1 MPYKYLAAVDMGTNS
16 FRLIIARVDE
26 EGNFKIIHKEKEL
39 IRLASHEGKGLSLIT
54 DAEII
59 TAIKALKKFRSIAD
73 FYYAPIRAVATSATR
88 EAKNKHE
95 FITRIKKEAG
105 IDVEVIEGHHEARL
119 IFQGIQSAIPLKDKK
134 AICIDIGGGSTEFI
148 YADNCKVNITES
160 IRIGAVRLTKKF
172 FPDFVINEY
181 SLRKCGEYIEEHIT
195 RDKNLRT
202 NEKFNIAVG
211 SSGTILAT
219 AGFVYYLKNNKRKRA
234 LNGLIFTKD
243 DLMEVS
249 DYVFTK
255 HTYEKRL
262 KIKGLEKK
270 RADIYPAGIMILRK
284 AFEIFKLERMIVSEY
299 ALRTGIIIDSLHK
312 LKLKK

>member
-1 MPYKYLAAVDMGTNS
+1 MPYKYLGAIDMGTNS

-54 DAEII
+54 DAEIN
-59 TAIKALKKFRSIAD
+59 TAIKALKKFKSFAD
-73 FYYAPIRAVATSATR
+73 FYHAPVRAVATSATR

-95 FITRIKKEAG
+95 FITQIKKETG
-105 IDVEVIEGHHEARL
+105 IEVEVIEGHLEARL
-119 IFQGIQSAIPLKDKK
+119 IFQGVESAIPLKEKK
-134 AICIDIGGGSTEFI
+134 AICVDIGGGSTEFI
-148 YADNCKVNITES
+148 FAENCKVNLAES

-181 SLRKCGEYIEEHIT
+181 SLRKCGEYIDEHIT
-195 RDKNLRT
+195 GNKNFKT
-202 NEKFNIAVG
+202 NEKFDIAVG
-211 SSGTILAT
+211 SSGTILST

-234 LNGLIFTKD
+234 LNGLTFTKE

-270 RADIYPAGIMILRK
+270 RADIYPAGILILRK
-284 AFEIFKLERMIVSEY
+284 AFEIFKLESMIVSEY
-299 ALRTGIIIDSLHK
+299 ALRTGIIIDTIHK

>member
-54 DAEII
+54 DAEIR
-59 TAIKALKKFRSIAD
+59 TAIKALKKFKSIGD
-73 FYYAPIRAVATSATR
+73 FYHAPLRAVATSATR

-95 FITRIKKEAG
+95 FITQIKKEAG

-119 IFQGIQSAIPLKDKK
+119 IFQGVQSAIPLKNKK

-195 RDKNLRT
+195 GNKNLKT
-202 NEKFNIAVG
+202 NEKFDIAVG

-234 LNGLIFTKD
+234 LNGITFTKN

-284 AFEIFKLERMIVSEY
+284 AFEIFKLEKMIVSEY
-299 ALRTGIIIDSLHK
+299 ALRTGIMIDSLHK
-312 LKLKK
+312 LKLRK

>member
-1 MPYKYLAAVDMGTNS
+1 MPYKYLAAIDMGTNS
-16 FRLIIARVDE
+16 FRLIVARIDE
-26 EGNFKIIHKEKEL
+26 EGNFKIINKEKEI

-54 DAEII
+54 DAEIN
-59 TAIKALKKFRSIAD
+59 TAIKALKKFRALAD
-73 FYYAPIRAVATSATR
+73 FYHAPVRAVATSATR
-88 EAKNKHE
+88 EAKNRHE
-95 FITRIKKEAG
+95 FITQIKEETG

-119 IFQGIQSAIPLKDKK
+119 IFQGVQSAIPLNDKK

-148 YADNCKVNITES
+148 FAENCKVNVSES
-160 IRIGAVRLTKKF
+160 IKVGALRLTKKF

-195 RDKNLRT
+195 RNKNLKV
-202 NEKFNIAVG
+202 NEKFDIAVG
-211 SSGTILAT
+211 SSGTILST
-219 AGFVYYLKNNKRKRA
+219 VGFVYYLKHNKRKRA
-234 LNGLIFTKD
+234 INGLTFTKE

-270 RADIYPAGIMILRK
+270 RADIYPAGIMILLK
-284 AFEIFKLERMIVSEY
+284 AFEIFKIDSMIVSEY
-299 ALRTGIIIDSLHK
+299 ALRTGIIIDTIHK
-312 LKLKK
+312 MKLKK

>member
-1 MPYKYLAAVDMGTNS
+1 MSYKYLAAVDMGTNS

-26 EGNFKIIHKEKEL
+26 EGNFKIFHKEKQL

-54 DAEII
+54 DAEIS
-59 TAIKALKKFRSIAD
+59 TAIKALKKFKSFAD
-73 FYYAPIRAVATSATR
+73 FYSAPIRAVATSATR

-95 FITRIKKEAG
+95 FITQIKKETG

-119 IFQGIQSAIPLKDKK
+119 IFQGVRSAIPLEDKK
-134 AICIDIGGGSTEFI
+134 AFCLDIGGGSTEFI
-148 YADNCKVNITES
+148 FAKNCKVNVTES
-160 IRIGAVRLTKKF
+160 IKIGAVRLTKKF

-181 SLRKCGEYIEEHIT
+181 SLRKCGEYVEEHILCN
-195 RDKNLRT
+195 KNLKT
-202 NEKFNIAVG
+202 NEKFDIAVG

-219 AGFVYYLKNNKRKRA
+219 AGLVYYLRNNIRKRVI
-234 LNGLIFTKD
+234 NGLTFTKD

-255 HTYEKRL
+255 HTFEKRL

-270 RADIYPAGIMILRK
+270 RADIYPAGILILRK
-284 AFEIFKLERMIVSEY
+284 AFEIFKLESMVVSEY
-299 ALRTGIIIDSLHK
+299 ALRTGIMIDTIHKMK
-312 LKLKK
+312 LKR

>member
-1 MPYKYLAAVDMGTNS
+1 MSYKYLAAIDMGTNS

-26 EGNFKIIHKEKEL
+26 EGGFKIINKEKEL
-39 IRLASHEGKGLSLIT
+39 IRLASHEGRGLSIIS
-54 DAEII
+54 DAEIKL
-59 TAIKALKKFRSIAD
+59 AIQALKKFKSLAD
-73 FYYAPIRAVATSATR
+73 FYHASVRAVATSAAR

-95 FITRIKKEAG
+95 FISKIKAETG

-119 IFQGIQSAIPLKDKK
+119 IFQGVQSAIPLSDKK

-148 YADNCKVNITES
+148 IADNCKVLSAES
-160 IRIGAVRLTKKF
+160 IRLGALRLTKRY
-172 FPDFVINEY
+172 FPDFVINKY
-181 SLRKCGEYIEEHIT
+181 SLRKCGEYIEEHIMCN
-195 RDKNLRT
+195 KNLKT
-202 NEKFNIAVG
+202 NEKFDIAVG
-211 SSGTILAT
+211 SSGTILST

-234 LNGLIFTKD
+234 INGLTFTKE

-249 DYVFTK
+249 NYVFSK

-270 RADIYPAGIMILRK
+270 RADIYPAGILILRK
-284 AFEIFKLERMIVSEY
+284 AFEIFKIESMIVSEY
-299 ALRTGIIIDSLHK
+299 ALRTGIIIDTIHK